1 MHGEARFHARSIMKY
16 CALIAL
22 IVLYVICFFHS
33 CIWSFRMH
41 EFQKTNPLAVSEI
54 RMVDEREEARKK
66 AIERIK
72 QELIRDTQKGMD
84 EAQAEIRRMQKEIRV
99 KEKKLA
105 ALEKERRTLSA
116 SGRN

>member
-1 MHGEARFHARSIMKY
+1 MHGEARFQARSIMKY

-54 RMVDEREEARKK
+54 RMVDEREKARKK

-72 QELIRDTQKGMD
+72 QELIRDTLKGMIKT
-84 EAQAEIRRMQKEIRV
+84 QVEIRKMQAKIRNKE
-99 KEKKLA
+99 EKLA
-105 ALEKERRTLSA
+105 SLREELRTLSA
-116 SGRN
+116 SKEN